1 MSSSQREFN
10 IASGPDEFK
19 NQLLKEFP
27 DEIKAIETFFTL
39 LKRAYQPK
47 GTMAWFGVKLIPLWL
62 MNVLNFFGL
71 PYYLSDFYSLSR
83 RSLKDVV
90 EVSQNKYS
98 KQIRYRMYDVYSF
111 NITVSTL

>member
-1 MSSSQREFN
+1 
-10 IASGPDEFK
+10 
-19 NQLLKEFP
+19 
-27 DEIKAIETFFTL
+27 
-39 LKRAYQPK
+39 
-47 GTMAWFGVKLIPLWL
+47 

-90 EVSQNKYS
+90 EVSQNKNS